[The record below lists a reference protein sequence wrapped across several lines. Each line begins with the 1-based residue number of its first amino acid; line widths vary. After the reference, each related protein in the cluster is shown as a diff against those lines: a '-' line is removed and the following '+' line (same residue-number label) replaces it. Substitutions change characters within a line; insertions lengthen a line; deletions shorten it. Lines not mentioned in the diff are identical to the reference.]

1 MGNSVRRDLIFM
13 CADSG
18 AVVTVT
24 YSQAKRPALESAIV
38 FLASGETLWVDPASS
53 PAGRGTGLERRG
65 SEDTA
70 GHDLRMSAQA
80 TRLTG
85 LNEIVIGEVAEGRH
99 LPVGFDLSLEPA
111 SVETAIEDGVSQGP
125 TRLLIVQGSGSLAVG
140 SVIFRV
146 RGSGWSSS
154 GQPGDGGDTAGSRA
168 RAVFQDGSALF
179 ATYGPAAG
187 SASGNAAAV
196 VVNTHIRPVAARE
209 FVIQGRDRGPA
220 RKIRWASEGRSP
232 QRVSGEIR
240 NIDQYANSVQ
250 PASGGT
256 GWLSRSTT
264 PFVFVRS
271 GVTGL
276 GLVERVTE
284 AASAHAAPAGG
295 DSLPD
300 PY

>member
-1 MGNSVRRDLIFM
+1 M

-18 AVVTVT
+18 AIVTVT

-38 FLASGETLWVDPASS
+38 FLASGETLWVNAASS

-70 GHDLRMSAQA
+70 GYDLRLSAKA
-80 TRLTG
+80 TQLIG
-85 LNEIVIGEVAEGRH
+85 ASEIVSGEVAEGRQ
-99 LPVGFDLSLEPA
+99 LPVSFDLSLEPT
-111 SVETAIEDGVSQGP
+111 SVETAIENGASRGP
-125 TRLLIVQGSGSLAVG
+125 TRLVMVQGSGSLAVG

-154 GQPGDGGDTAGSRA
+154 GLPDDDGAVAGSRA

-179 ATYGPAAG
+179 AAHGLAAG
-187 SASGNAAAV
+187 WAPGGAAAV
-196 VVNTHIRPVAARE
+196 VVNTHIRQVAARE
-209 FVIQGRDRGPA
+209 FIIQGLDRGPA

-240 NIDQYANSVQ
+240 NIDQYVDSVQ
-250 PASGGT
+250 PAPGGT
-256 GWLSRSTT
+256 GWLSRSTA

-284 AASAHAAPAGG
+284 AALAHAAPVGG
-295 DSLPD
+295 GSLPD